1 MKTPRLKSLANT
13 ALTLLL
19 ALIGTAAITAFSAD
33 SNTLTDA
40 EKSGGWKLLFDGKS
54 LAGWTSF
61 KKSTPPDKGWDI
73 QDGWLHH
80 IAKAGGGDLVSAD
93 KFSEFELSWEWRIA
107 DGGNSGLKYFIADDR
122 KGGAVGHE
130 YQMLDDD
137 KHPDGKKGLNRQT
150 AAFYD
155 VLDPVNRPVKKPGEI
170 NQSRVLVQGMHV
182 EHWLN
187 GAKVLEYELGSDALK
202 AAIAKSKFKGVEG
215 FGTRFPGRL
224 LLQDHGDEV
233 FVRNLKLR
241 DLTAK

>member
-1 MKTPRLKSLANT
+1 MKPSLRSLL
-13 ALTLLL
+13 ALTLAL
-19 ALIGTAAITAFSAD
+19 ASASAPIAALAAD

-40 EKSGGWKLLFDGKS
+40 EKSAGWKLLFDGKS

-61 KKSTPPDKGWDI
+61 KKTTPPEKGWDI

-80 IAKAGGGDLVSAD
+80 IAKAGGGDIVSAE
-93 KFSEFELSWEWRIA
+93 KYSEFELSWEWRIA
-107 DGGNSGLKYFIADDR
+107 EGGNSGLKYFISDDR

-150 AAFYD
+150 AALYD
-155 VLDPVNRPVKKPGEI
+155 VLDPVNRPVKKPGET
-170 NQSRVLVQGMHV
+170 NQSRVLVKGMHV

-202 AAIAKSKFKGVEG
+202 AAIAKSKFKTVEG

-224 LLQDHGDEV
+224 LLQDHGDEI
-233 FVRNLKLR
+233 FIRNLKLR
-241 DLTAK
+241 DLAAK

>member
-1 MKTPRLKSLANT
+1 MKPSLRSLL
-13 ALTLLL
+13 ALTLAL
-19 ALIGTAAITAFSAD
+19 ASASAPLATLAAD

-40 EKSGGWKLLFDGKS
+40 EKSAGWKLLFDGKS

-61 KKSTPPDKGWDI
+61 KKTTPPEKGWDI

-80 IAKAGGGDLVSAD
+80 IAKAGGGDIVSAE
-93 KFSEFELSWEWRIA
+93 KYSEFELSWEWRIA
-107 DGGNSGLKYFIADDR
+107 EGGNSGLKYFISDAR

-150 AAFYD
+150 AALYD
-155 VLDPVNRPVKKPGEI
+155 VLDPVNRPVKKPGET
-170 NQSRVLVQGMHV
+170 NQSRVLVKGNHV

-202 AAIAKSKFKGVEG
+202 AAIAKSKFKSVEG
-215 FGTRFPGRL
+215 FGTRLPGRL
-224 LLQDHGDEV
+224 LLQDHGDEI
-233 FVRNLKLR
+233 FIRNLKLR
-241 DLTAK
+241 DLAAK

>member
-1 MKTPRLKSLANT
+1 MKPSLRSLL
-13 ALTLLL
+13 ALTLAL
-19 ALIGTAAITAFSAD
+19 ASASAPIAALAAD

-40 EKSGGWKLLFDGKS
+40 EKSGGWKLLFDGKT
-54 LAGWTSF
+54 LAGWTNF
-61 KKSTPPDKGWDI
+61 KKTTPPEKGWEI

-80 IAKAGGGDLVSAD
+80 IAKAGGGDIVSAE
-93 KFSEFELSWEWRIA
+93 KYSEFELSWEWRITE
-107 DGGNSGLKYFIADDR
+107 GGNSGLKYFISDDR

-150 AAFYD
+150 AALYD
-155 VLDPVNRPVKKPGEI
+155 VLDPVNRPVKKPGET
-170 NQSRVLVQGMHV
+170 NQSRVLVKGMHV

-202 AAIAKSKFKGVEG
+202 AAIAKSKFKTVEG

-224 LLQDHGDEV
+224 LLQDHGDEI
-233 FVRNLKLR
+233 FIRNLKLR
-241 DLTAK
+241 DLAAK

>member
-1 MKTPRLKSLANT
+1 MKPSLRSLL
-13 ALTLLL
+13 ALTLAL
-19 ALIGTAAITAFSAD
+19 ASASAPIAALAAD

-40 EKSGGWKLLFDGKS
+40 EKSGGWKLLFDGKT
-54 LAGWTSF
+54 LAGWTNF
-61 KKSTPPDKGWDI
+61 KKTTPPEKGWEI

-80 IAKAGGGDLVSAD
+80 IAKAGGGDIVSAE
-93 KFSEFELSWEWRIA
+93 KYSEFELSWEWRIA
-107 DGGNSGLKYFIADDR
+107 EGGNSGLKYFISDDR

-150 AAFYD
+150 AALYD
-155 VLDPVNRPVKKPGEI
+155 VLDPVNRPVKKPGET
-170 NQSRVLVQGMHV
+170 NQSRVLVKGNHV

-202 AAIAKSKFKGVEG
+202 AAIAKSKFKTVEG

-224 LLQDHGDEV
+224 LLQDHGDEI
-233 FVRNLKLR
+233 FIRNLKLR
-241 DLTAK
+241 DLAAK